1 MAKNSQ
7 PVADKLNHKPDSGGQ
22 LQISAEV
29 ARLISADAGGEEKRR
44 ALAGY
49 LPLSMHDQIILW
61 YLFYTCSEEEHVR
74 ELCLEGVAQSS
85 VMALKPVLH
94 DANLDLRVLEFILLA
109 RRSDLPTLIIL
120 RPNRSIPEAV
130 WKGVFSTCSYEVLS
144 FFFDSKSP
152 FTLSHVELK
161 AAAANA
167 QATSEIH
174 KIIATRLETGGS
186 LPEADP
192 QDEQNSEAEKADT
205 QIAEEK
211 SDVEQE
217 FDPDN
222 DAEEMADGLDGV
234 TRYQMIQ
241 ELRVGDKI
249 KLALS
254 GDKEWRSLL
263 LKDGNKQVSGA
274 VLKNPRI
281 TEKEVLILCQ
291 NRSSNEELI
300 RIILLN
306 REWMK
311 NYSIRLA
318 LTMHPRTPLNQ
329 AIRFLSTLS
338 EKDLR
343 KLSKSRNISSA
354 LVNASRRILL
364 AKSKR

>member
-1 MAKNSQ
+1 
-7 PVADKLNHKPDSGGQ
+7 VTDKIIHKQHNGGQ
-22 LQISAEV
+22 LQVSTEV
-29 ARLISADAGGEEKRR
+29 ARLISTDAGVDEKRR
-44 ALAGY
+44 AVAGH
-49 LPLSMHDQIILW
+49 LPLSMHDQIMLW
-61 YLFYTCSEEEHVR
+61 YLFCSRSEDERVQ

-85 VMALKPVLH
+85 VMALKPVLR
-94 DANLDLRVLEFILLA
+94 DPELDWRVLEFILHA

-152 FTLSHVELK
+152 FTLSPAELK
-161 AAAANA
+161 AAAANP
-167 QATSEIH
+167 QATAKMH
-174 KIIATRLETGGS
+174 KTIAMHLDDTAS
-186 LPEADP
+186 APEA
-192 QDEQNSEAEKADT
+192 ES
-205 QIAEEK
+205 
-211 SDVEQE
+211 SDVDPDE
-217 FDPDN
+217 FDVERELDADS
-222 DAEEMADGLDGV
+222 DAEEMADDLDAV
-234 TRYQMIQ
+234 SKYQMVQ
-241 ELRVGDKI
+241 ELSVGDKI
-249 KLALS
+249 KLAMS

-263 LKDGNKQVSGA
+263 LKESNKQVSGA

-291 NRSSNEELI
+291 NRSANEELI
-300 RIILLN
+300 RIVLLN
-306 REWMK
+306 REWLK

-354 LVNASRRILL
+354 LTNSCRRILM